1 MFSPLSL
8 GERVKVRGKIVI
20 LAKAELAPVQTGGWR

>member
-8 GERVKVRGKIVI
+8 GERVRVRGKIVI
-20 LAKAELAPVQTGGWR
+20 LAKAGIQKGRV